1 MSCGSSE
8 IFSSPVWDE
17 DPRTASAVQSD
28 SEQAP
33 LFSIQG
39 ELYVVSWHPAAVS
52 NVPEDSLK
60 ICGINFGGA
69 CLGQFEQSV
78 IFCSCKVSAI
88 VPGGAFYRAS
98 GIFQMYCLNR
108 IIRVILE
115 FELLEEQGGWS
126 VSPLDKTLQVWYTV

>member
-1 MSCGSSE
+1 M
-8 IFSSPVWDE
+8 
-17 DPRTASAVQSD
+17 
-28 SEQAP
+28 AP
-33 LFSIQG
+33 GGCFKC
-39 ELYVVSWHPAAVS
+39 
-52 NVPEDSLK
+52 PEDSLK

-88 VPGGAFYRAS
+88 VPGGAFYRSS

-115 FELLEEQGGWS
+115 FELLEEQGGGAFRLLTKRFKCGILYKQS
-126 VSPLDKTLQVWYTV
+126 FSSMGP

>member
-1 MSCGSSE
+1 M
-8 IFSSPVWDE
+8 
-17 DPRTASAVQSD
+17 
-28 SEQAP
+28 AP
-33 LFSIQG
+33 GGCFKC
-39 ELYVVSWHPAAVS
+39 
-52 NVPEDSLK
+52 PEDSLK

-98 GIFQMYCLNR
+98 GIFQMHCLNR
-108 IIRVILE
+108 IIRVILD

>member
-1 MSCGSSE
+1 M
-8 IFSSPVWDE
+8 
-17 DPRTASAVQSD
+17 QSD

-98 GIFQMYCLNR
+98 VIFQMYCLNR

-115 FELLEEQGGWS
+115 FELLEEQGGVERFAS
-126 VSPLDKTLQVWYTV
+126 